1 MKMGI
6 LRKTSLVLTV
16 IVWLGSFVLVIP
28 ATLPPPNIISFAGVI
43 LVVGMA
49 SSPWLSRW
57 EIYFVANNS
66 YWIGLFILLVTS
78 GLVIFASG
86 ERKRTTYRVL
96 AVDVIGVIV
105 SLLIGISLGAL
116 NRP

>member
-28 ATLPPPNIISFAGVI
+28 ATLPPPNIISFAGFI
-43 LVVGMA
+43 LLVGA
-49 SSPWLSRW
+49 FSSPPLNRW
-57 EIYFVANNS
+57 GEYFLFSS